1 MIDQDESWGLCQYL
15 WQFDKVSSADEVDTH
30 TCEGGLD
37 KGCYDAIKR
46 QIGGARGP
54 SGSCPTVILPK
65 ACDAA
70 FGRQGEERSIY
81 EGYRLGSEFDI

>member
-1 MIDQDESWGLCQYL
+1 MSIP
-15 WQFDKVSSADEVDTH
+15 DEVDTH

-54 SGSCPTVILPK
+54 SGSCPTAILLK

-70 FGRQGEERSIY
+70 FKRQGGERSIY
-81 EGYRLGSEFDI
+81 EGYRLGSKFNI